1 MLQEQSKI
9 MDGILN
15 AIEENKQL
23 KNEWLDKN
31 DNTSNELKDEI
42 RLVSS
47 NIIILDRNLVN
58 TLNGL
63 KETTDNFQL

>member
-1 MLQEQSKI
+1 

-58 TLNGL
+58 TLNGSL
-63 KETTDNFQL
+63 EISSKRAS